1 MNITDI
7 ICSPGKSGF
16 FFDDQA
22 AIKCCAKADG
32 NTYKGDPVTAG
43 FTKVRMAGESISVMI
58 RLEDGQIAYGD
69 CAAVQYSGAG
79 GRDPVF
85 LATDFIPIIE
95 REIAPLLSGKPI
107 TSFREM
113 ATLVDKHIDSRT
125 GKPLHTAIRF
135 GVSQAVLDA
144 VAKSRKKLMA
154 QVVADEYGLKLST
167 KPIPI
172 FTQSGDDR
180 YGNAEKMIIKGADA
194 LSHGL
199 FNNLDKLGQNGEKL
213 LDYIRWI
220 VKRIDELS
228 PFDGYAPILH
238 MDVYGNIGQAF
249 GNDIPRIIDYF
260 AQLEAAAKPL
270 ALRIEGPVDMGERE
284 AQIQILAELTRQL
297 DARGIN
303 VKVVADEWCN
313 TLEDV
318 REFAERKAG
327 HQVQIKTPDLGG
339 ITNSIEA
346 VLTCKQLG
354 VGAYLGGTCNETDR
368 SAQVT
373 MHVAMATSPVQVLA
387 KPGMGVDEAIMI
399 CYNEMQ
405 RILAIS
411 KLSGQV

>member
-1 MNITDI
+1 MNITHI
-7 ICSPGKSGF
+7 TCSPGRTGF

-22 AIKCCAKADG
+22 AIKRGAKTDG
-32 NTYKGDPVTAG
+32 NTYIGDPVTPG
-43 FTKVRMAGESISVMI
+43 FTKIRMAGESISVMI
-58 RLEDGQIAYGD
+58 RLEDGQVAYGD

-95 REIAPLLSGKPI
+95 REIMPLLVGKPI

-113 ATLVDKHIDSRT
+113 AALVDKHIDSKT

-135 GVSQAVLDA
+135 GVTQALLDA
-144 VAKSRKKLMA
+144 VARSRNKLMA
-154 QVVADEYGLKLST
+154 QVVADEYGQTLST
-167 KPIPI
+167 QIIPI

-180 YGNAEKMIIKGADA
+180 YGNTDKMIIKGADA

-199 FNNLDKLGQNGEKL
+199 FNTLDKLGRQGEKL
-213 LDYIRWI
+213 IEYLHWI
-220 VKRIDELS
+220 VKRIDELA
-228 PFDGYAPILH
+228 PCDGYAPTLH
-238 MDVYGNIGQAF
+238 MDVYGTIGMAF
-249 GNDIPRIIDYF
+249 DNDIPRIADYF

-270 ALRIEGPVDMGERE
+270 ALRIEGPIDMGERE
-284 AQIQILAELTRQL
+284 AQIQALAELTSQL
-297 DARGIN
+297 DAREIK
-303 VKVVADEWCN
+303 VEVVADEWCN
-313 TLEDV
+313 TFEDV

-327 HQVQIKTPDLGG
+327 HQIQIKVPDLGG
-339 ITNSIEA
+339 INNTIEA
-346 VLTCKQLG
+346 VITCKKLG
-354 VGAYLGGTCNETDR
+354 AGAYVGGTCNETDR

-387 KPGMGVDEAIMI
+387 KPGMGVDEAFMI

-411 KLSGQV
+411 KLT